1 MSFSIRHRLWKRV
14 HVDPPL
20 ERLES
25 LLDELEN
32 EDEEP
37 FVDALVT
44 HDSGWELAANHAGR
58 LIWRHGDQ
66 ARHMLDV
73 PREKV
78 LQLWTMLVRGEIGA
92 VDAEPWIDGTG
103 GPPAS

>member
-1 MSFSIRHRLWKRV
+1 MSFSIRHRLWQRV
-14 HVDPPL
+14 HEDPPV
-20 ERLES
+20 ERLKS

-44 HDSGWELAANHAGR
+44 HESGWELAANHAGR
-58 LIWRHGDQ
+58 LLWRKGDDV
-66 ARHMLDV
+66 RHMLDV

-78 LQLWTMLVRGEIGA
+78 LDLWAKLAAGEINA
-92 VDAEPWIDGTG
+92 VEAEPWIDGIG
-103 GPPAS
+103 EPPPS